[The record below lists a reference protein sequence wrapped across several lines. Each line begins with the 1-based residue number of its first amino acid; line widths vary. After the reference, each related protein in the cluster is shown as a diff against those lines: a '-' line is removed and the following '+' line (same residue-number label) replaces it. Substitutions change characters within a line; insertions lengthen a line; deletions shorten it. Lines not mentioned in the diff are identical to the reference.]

1 MTCILREKGTYF
13 GRVEDPT
20 TAKFAPFVNEVPDKA
35 SKYGTN
41 KLAFKLWPANVLERK
56 HFQIEKYFDIKHE
69 TSILIPHHSAF
80 TVSLAVFSHCLH
92 LSLASKSY
100 F

>member
-41 KLAFKLWPANVLERK
+41 KLAFKLRPANV
-56 HFQIEKYFDIKHE
+56 F
-69 TSILIPHHSAF
+69 
-80 TVSLAVFSHCLH
+80 
-92 LSLASKSY
+92 
-100 F
+100 

>member
-1 MTCILREKGTYF
+1 MTCIFKEKGTYL

-41 KLAFKLWPANVLERK
+41 KLAFKLWPANVGRK
-56 HFQIEKYFDIKHE
+56 IFQIEEHFDIKYE
-69 TSILIPHHSAF
+69 TNILIPHPSAF
-80 TVSLAVFSHCLH
+80 IWQYHFSIATAV
-92 LSLASKSY
+92 KIT
-100 F
+100 